1 MTRTN
6 RNLLLTGLGV
16 ASLFLFTPAV
26 AGQTGV
32 FVLNP
37 AGEGE
42 FAGTVEVRTSNL
54 NVNGTFNPHGD
65 ANVRASVANVG
76 TITNPG
82 NFTGLLVEGVTNTE
96 DPLASLPTPTWDP
109 TLDLGTVDMS
119 GGTVSL
125 SPGFY
130 SGGISLTSSAI
141 VFLDPGL
148 YILDGSGLD
157 MGGQSSIFGQGVTLF
172 ITGTGTVDMTGGGS
186 VNLSPPDSGDYRD
199 VLLFV
204 DRAAGGFVKMS
215 GGGEFKTNGKLYAP
229 SSVVEIG
236 GSASTDGD
244 PKFGWL
250 LVSKDLKLSGTGTI
264 SFLRLPNGEGAY
276 D

>member
-1 MTRTN
+1 
-6 RNLLLTGLGV
+6 LLTGLGV
-16 ASLFLFTPAV
+16 ASIFLFTPAV

-42 FAGTVEVRTSNL
+42 FSGTVEVRTSNL
-54 NVNGTFNPHGD
+54 NVNGNFKLLGD

-76 TITNPG
+76 TITNPD

-96 DPLASLPTPTWDP
+96 DPLASLPTPTFDP
-109 TLDLGTVDMS
+109 TLDLGTVNLN
-119 GGTVSL
+119 GGSTEL
-125 SPGFY
+125 TPGFY

-148 YILDGSGLD
+148 YVLDGVGLD

-172 ITGTGTVDMTGGGS
+172 ITGTGTVNMSGGGS
-186 VNLSPPDSGDYRD
+186 VNLTPPDSGVYRD

-204 DRAAGGFVKMS
+204 DRDAAGSVIMF
-215 GGGEFKTNGKLYAP
+215 GGGEFKTNGKMYAP
-229 SSVVEIG
+229 SSIVDIG
-236 GSASTDGD
+236 GTVSTGGD
-244 PKFGWL
+244 PNFGWL
-250 LVSKDLKLSGTGTI
+250 LVAKDLRLSGTGTI
-264 SFLRLPNGEGAY
+264 LFLRLPNGEGAY